1 MTNNEILLTYM
12 PVLDEI
18 FNKLCCDED
27 LRQMVYLIILE
38 KDNKLLN
45 DLHERGEL
53 RYWLSKIVKMQKTG
67 KRSEYNRLYTDFT
80 NRTTTINED
89 ICGDD

>member
-18 FNKLCCDED
+18 FDKLCCDED
-27 LRQMVYLIILE
+27 LQQMVYLIILE

-53 RYWLSKIVKMQKTG
+53 RY
-67 KRSEYNRLYTDFT
+67 
-80 NRTTTINED
+80 
-89 ICGDD
+89 